1 MTNKVTILDFL
12 QYIDFQN
19 ANENMFGFE
28 LISLDECKAA
38 ICKFKQYKKV
48 NNPNNVLSIK
58 IWDPMS
64 YYVNICTVEDNTM
77 KRLNQLIIV
86 PDNIVYETQIAIAA
100 KLIVYVQ
107 SGQNCHLDTCSMPFL
122 LEKAKLNNVYVER
135 TFMQRL
141 AKRFQPGESFIPWPN
156 TEDHWPELHVA
167 NQNEF
172 NLVKW
177 THRNDKLYHRY
188 YWNSQRETHYFEFGD
203 HEIKSEL
210 LKVKYHRDK
219 ESKSVYCWKRKHYGK
234 KQSKKIMEVDDYLF
248 DVKHGFA

>member
-1 MTNKVTILDFL
+1 MTNKVTILGFL
-12 QYIDFQN
+12 QSIDFQN
-19 ANENMFGFE
+19 ANDNMFGFE

-86 PDNIVYETQIAIAA
+86 PEKIAYETQIAIAA

-107 SGQNCHLDTCSMPFL
+107 SGQNCHLDTCSMQFL
-122 LEKAKLNNVYVER
+122 LEKAKLNNIHVER
-135 TFMQRL
+135 TLMQRL
-141 AKRFQPGESFIPWPN
+141 AKRFQPGESFIPWSN
-156 TEDHWPELHVA
+156 TADHYPELHIA

-177 THRNDKLYHRY
+177 EKRFDKLYHCGS
-188 YWNSQRETHYFEFGD
+188 WGLHKETHYFKFGY
-203 HEIKSEL
+203 HTRSEIF
-210 LKVKYHRDK
+210 KVKYHRDK
-219 ESKSVYCWKRKHYGK
+219 ESKSVHCWKRKHYGK
-234 KQSKKIMEVDDYLF
+234 KQPRKIMEVDDYLF